1 MNYKVIQK
9 HKGNYPNPISLK
21 KGKFIIIG
29 NKYKGPE
36 NWNNWVYCHTK
47 ENKGWVPEQIINKE
61 NKCTFVLGVPP
72 AFWK

>member
-1 MNYKVIQK
+1 MLTEHEWNIQSFNYDKILNKREIYMNYKVIQK

-36 NWNNWVYCHTK
+36 NWNN
-47 ENKGWVPEQIINKE
+47 
-61 NKCTFVLGVPP
+61 
-72 AFWK
+72 